1 MANKLHFSLV
11 SPARE
16 LFSGEVDHVIA
27 PGSEG
32 EFGVLAN
39 HAPFMTTLKNG
50 VVRVLEGNDVK
61 MRIFVRG
68 GFADVTPEGLTILA
82 EEARMLDKLKVEDV
96 QKELE
101 ETHLK
106 IQSLDKEDSTRLTLQ
121 EHYDYSGKPQGCDG
135 QLTGFLPYRIK
146 NAAPFGAAF
155 FIDLSFSDAAH
166 YRPHSFDRK
175 SSIAFRLCRC
185 CSGVQGKLCGMSGML
200 TYFATV

>member
-32 EFGVLAN
+32 EFGVLVN

-50 VVRVLEGNDVK
+50 VVRVLEGNEVK

-68 GFADVTPEGLTILA
+68 GFADVTPDGLTILA

-96 QKELE
+96 QKELD

-106 IQSLDKEDSTRLTLQ
+106 IQSLDKGDSAKLTLQ
-121 EHYDYSGKPQGCDG
+121 EHYDYLESLK
-135 QLTGFLPYRIK
+135 
-146 NAAPFGAAF
+146 AAMM
-155 FIDLSFSDAAH
+155 H
-166 YRPHSFDRK
+166 
-175 SSIAFRLCRC
+175 
-185 CSGVQGKLCGMSGML
+185 
-200 TYFATV
+200 

>member
-32 EFGVLAN
+32 EVGVLAN

-50 VVRVLEGNDVK
+50 VVRVLEGDTVK

-68 GFADVTPEGLTILA
+68 GFADVTAEGLTILA

-96 QKELE
+96 QKELD
-101 ETHLK
+101 ETLLK
-106 IQSLDKEDSTRLTLQ
+106 IQSLDKGDSAKLALQ
-121 EHYDYSGKPQGCDG
+121 EHYDYLESLK
-135 QLTGFLPYRIK
+135 
-146 NAAPFGAAF
+146 AAMV
-155 FIDLSFSDAAH
+155 H
-166 YRPHSFDRK
+166 
-175 SSIAFRLCRC
+175 
-185 CSGVQGKLCGMSGML
+185 
-200 TYFATV
+200 